1 MIFDTG
7 WKIIAKSALHRGFRK
22 MQNAKKMPKQQL
34 KNRNG
39 ILVLIQKVAI
49 KKT

>member
-22 MQNAKKMPKQQL
+22 MQNEKNAQTTAKKPKWNFGPNP
-34 KNRNG
+34 KSG
-39 ILVLIQKVAI
+39 G
-49 KKT
+49 